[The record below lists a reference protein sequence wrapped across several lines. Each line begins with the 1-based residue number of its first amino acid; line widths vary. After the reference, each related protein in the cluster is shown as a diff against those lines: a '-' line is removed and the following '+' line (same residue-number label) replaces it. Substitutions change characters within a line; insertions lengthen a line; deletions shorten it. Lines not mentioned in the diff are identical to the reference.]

1 MFAALPLLLALQ
13 SATFRAVCGRGV
25 MRSVYGFWVALSL
38 LLVGFNA
45 RAEITAQLATTGTK
59 VEVGRPLRIELRVSS
74 DEGAP
79 ESPRLT
85 IPNGFGLRGPS
96 VSTQFSASL
105 NGWSAQTKR
114 SITATWELSAPR
126 TGTFTI
132 GPAQAFVEGK
142 AVSSNAVT
150 VEVVAAGTLP
160 APQAPAPRR
169 GLRSP
174 FDDDDFPFPG
184 FPGFGRPGRSM
195 LDDLLQ
201 QQIDQVPP
209 APPEFHVAG
218 ARDRTAF
225 LEATVTPE
233 HPVVGQQVTLRV
245 VAYGAK
251 GRYRESDTREPRRAD
266 FFSIPLQENSNQQQ
280 LFDVRV
286 GDTDYL
292 AVKIREFALFP
303 LKSGKLEIGPMKMA
317 FYGSNYVSAR
327 TGQPIERE
335 SKPIYV
341 EVGEPPAES
350 RPIDYQLGDV
360 GAFKLEA
367 AVSPK
372 TISEGDSFSV
382 VATLQGEGRLP
393 EALRVP
399 EQTGLEWLKPT
410 LTEHYKIAPDKRLA
424 GKRTFTYIVK
434 ATRSGQLELGQLTL
448 PYFNPATGQYELAT
462 ADLGSVAVSPND
474 RTTAAATAT
483 NGIKTATEA
492 DVALSELAAP
502 RTELRAFTRQAHWSR
517 AAWLWPLLLG
527 LPLTVV
533 VGQFAGERGG
543 RWLKRRRQ
551 QRSSLGGRVTEE
563 LKNAH
568 AQHERGDR
576 DAALASLERAVF
588 LGIENSTF
596 VKARAVLRDQLTKTL
611 NQAGLT
617 PELAAQVAPLL
628 TDLEAARFTKQGD
641 LESLLSRTRTLIDSL
656 PAPKPRPTST
666 EVSA

>member
-1 MFAALPLLLALQ
+1 MLH
-13 SATFRAVCGRGV
+13 R
-25 MRSVYGFWVALSL
+25 
-38 LLVGFNA
+38 LLVGFCVA
-45 RAEITAQLATTGTK
+45 LSVLFGGAHAHAEISAQLGASVAK
-59 VEVGRPLRIELRVSS
+59 VEVGRPLRIELNVSS
-74 DEGAP
+74 DEGSP

-114 SITATWELSAPR
+114 SITATWEVNASK

-142 AVSSNAVT
+142 SVSSNAVT
-150 VEVVAAGTLP
+150 IEVVPAGTLP
-160 APQAPAPRR
+160 VAPAPAPRR

-201 QQIDQVPP
+201 QQIDEFPQ
-209 APPEFHVAG
+209 APPEFQVSA

-225 LEATVTPE
+225 LEATITPE
-233 HPVVGQQVTLRV
+233 HPVVGQQVTLRI

-251 GRYRESDTREPRRAD
+251 GRFRESDTREPRRAD
-266 FFSIPLQENSNQQQ
+266 FFSMPLQETSNQQQ

-335 SKPIYV
+335 SKPLYV
-341 EVGEPPAES
+341 DVADPPAQG

-360 GAFKLEA
+360 GAFKLDA
-367 AVSPK
+367 TVSPK
-372 TISEGDSFSV
+372 TLSEGDSFSV
-382 VATLQGEGRLP
+382 VATLQGQGHLP

-410 LTEHYKIAPDKRLA
+410 LTEHYKVTPNKHVV

-434 ATRSGQLELGQLTL
+434 ATRQGKLDLGQLTL
-448 PYFNPATGQYELAT
+448 PYFNPDTGKYELAS
-462 ADLGSVAVSPND
+462 APLGSVTVSPND
-474 RTTAAATAT
+474 RATIAATSSTDAVRPAAQT
-483 NGIKTATEA
+483 EIK
-492 DVALSELAAP
+492 LSELAAA
-502 RTELRAFTRQAHWSR
+502 RTELRPFSRQSHWTQSP
-517 AAWLWPLLLG
+517 WLWPLLLG
-527 LPLTVV
+527 LPLAVV
-533 VGQFAGERGG
+533 AGQFANERGG
-543 RWLKRRRQ
+543 QWLRRRRQ

-563 LKNAH
+563 LKK
-568 AQHERGDR
+568 AQLQHGQADR
-576 DAALASLERAVF
+576 DGALATLERALF
-588 LGIENSTF
+588 LALENVTH
-596 VKARAVLRDQLTKTL
+596 VKARAVLRDQLTKVLSQSGITV
-611 NQAGLT
+611 
-617 PELAAQVAPLL
+617 ELASQVAPLL
-628 TDLEAARFTKQGD
+628 TDLEAARFTKQG
-641 LESLLSRTRTLIDSL
+641 EVGSLLTRTRALIDAL
-656 PAPKPRPTST
+656 PAPKSRQQTT
-666 EVSA
+666 EVGP